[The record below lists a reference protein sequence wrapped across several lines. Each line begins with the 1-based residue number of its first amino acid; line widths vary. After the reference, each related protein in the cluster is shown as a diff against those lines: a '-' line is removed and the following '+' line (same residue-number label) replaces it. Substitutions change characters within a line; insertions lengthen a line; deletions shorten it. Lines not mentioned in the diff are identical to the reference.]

1 MFLGLEW
8 NFSKRNGYAVFLII
22 LYSFS
27 GTAIPILVR
36 AAVQQVA
43 NGDDLKFVAHY
54 LPKNIALIGAKYL
67 NAWVPLEERVTD
79 LFSV

>member
-1 MFLGLEW
+1 
-8 NFSKRNGYAVFLII
+8 
-22 LYSFS
+22 
-27 GTAIPILVR
+27 VR